1 MVPEKLAH
9 CDKAERFMSRT
20 ANLIAACWIGGA
32 CVPALA
38 AEAAPGPA
46 PASASAQVNP
56 APAASAP
63 APAPVDAGTAWQ
75 FAISPYVWLPS
86 VGGTMR
92 FTLPGGGA
100 DASTGPYNYLENLR
114 FALFLQGEA
123 RKGEWSVFGD
133 AIFLKF
139 GQHRSNVNT
148 FSSGLG
154 SAGTQSDFETSL
166 KGQLIQVGGGRTVV
180 QGAWGNIDAI
190 VGMRYLGIQETLD
203 GAVSGDV
210 NGGSGAG
217 TSIHVSPSQD
227 IFDGF
232 AGVRGRVSLTSDG
245 SWFVPYY
252 LDIGA
257 GTSRF
262 TWQAS
267 GGVGHAWKWGDASLT
282 YRYLAFYGSGDQLV
296 QTLRF
301 NGPSANVTFR
311 F

>member
-1 MVPEKLAH
+1 
-9 CDKAERFMSRT
+9 MSRT
-20 ANLIAACWIGGA
+20 ANLIAACLIGGV
-32 CVPALA
+32 C
-38 AEAAPGPA
+38 A
-46 PASASAQVNP
+46 PAFAADVAPANPASVNP
-56 APAASAP
+56 ATADSLPAAP
-63 APAPVDAGTAWQ
+63 APAPIDAGTGWQ
-75 FAISPYVWLPS
+75 FAITPYLWLPN

-114 FALFLQGEA
+114 FAMFLQGEA

-133 AIFLKF
+133 MIFLKF

-148 FSSGLG
+148 FSNSLG

-180 QGAWGNIDAI
+180 QRPWGNIDAI
-190 VGMRYLGIQETLD
+190 VGMRYLGVQETLD
-203 GAVSGDV
+203 GGASGDV
-210 NGGSGAG
+210 NGGSGVG

-232 AGVRGRVSLTSDG
+232 AGVRGRVSLSSDG
-245 SWFVPYY
+245 RWFVPYY

-267 GGVGHAWKWGDASLT
+267 GGVGYAWKWGDASLT